1 MVLRLIRKKKE
12 KEKRMKKGLL
22 ILLVSGLM
30 MALLAGCA
38 QAPITVT
45 SAPNIRTINAQGN
58 GKVYIVPD
66 VAYIYVG
73 VRSDA
78 DEVSDALNKNNEQ
91 AQAISEAVKA
101 LGVDAKDIQ
110 TASFNVY
117 PMSDYG
123 MDGQI
128 SRKYFVVENTV
139 YITVRDLSK
148 LGNLL
153 DAVVRSGAN
162 TINSISFDVLDKEA
176 AMAEARDMA
185 IAKAQAE
192 AEAIAKAS
200 GVTLGALQSVNVY
213 TSNGQV
219 SIYDAK
225 GGMSAMPSSEVP
237 VSAGQIVITADANVT
252 YEIGK

>member
-1 MVLRLIRKKKE
+1 
-12 KEKRMKKGLL
+12 MKKVFA
-22 ILLVSGLM
+22 LLVVGGLF
-30 MALLAGCA
+30 ATLLAGCG

-45 SAPNIRTINAQGN
+45 SAPNIRTINAQGH
-58 GKVYIVPD
+58 GEIYIVPD

-73 VRSDA
+73 VRVDA
-78 DEVSDALNKNNEQ
+78 NEVSDALNKNNAQ
-91 AQAISEAVKA
+91 AQAVAEAVKS

-123 MDGQI
+123 MDGTI
-128 SRKYFVVENTV
+128 TRKYFVVENTV

-162 TINSISFDVLDKEA
+162 TINSISFDVLNKEA
-176 AMAEARDMA
+176 ALEQARDMA
-185 IAKAQAE
+185 IAKAKAE

-200 GVTLGALQSVNVY
+200 GVTLGDLQTVNVY
-213 TSNGQV
+213 TNNGV
-219 SIYDAK
+219 VPVYDAK
-225 GGMSAMPSSEVP
+225 GGMGAASTSNVP
-237 VSAGQIVITADANVT
+237 VSAGQLVVTADANLT
-252 YEIGK
+252 YEIAK

>member
-1 MVLRLIRKKKE
+1 
-12 KEKRMKKGLL
+12 MKKSFAL
-22 ILLVSGLM
+22 LLVGGIV
-30 MALLAGCA
+30 MALLAGCQ

-45 SAPNIRTINAQGN
+45 SASNIRTITSSGE

-66 VAYIYVG
+66 VAYIYIG

-78 DEVSDALNKNNEQ
+78 DEVSDALNKNNAQ

-101 LGVDAKDIQ
+101 LGVDSKDIQ

-117 PMSDYG
+117 PMQDYG

-128 SRKYFVVENTV
+128 SRRYFVVENTV
-139 YITVRDLSK
+139 YVTVRDLSK
-148 LGNLL
+148 LGELL
-153 DAVVRSGAN
+153 DSVVRSGAN

-176 AMAEARDMA
+176 AMSQARDQA
-185 IAKAQAE
+185 IADARAE

-200 GVTLGALQSVNVY
+200 GVSLGDLQTVNVY
-213 TSNGQV
+213 TSNGSAAV
-219 SIYDAK
+219 YDAK
-225 GGMSAMPSSEVP
+225 GGMSAMAAEVP
-237 VSAGQIVITADANVT
+237 VSAGQIVITASANLV